1 MFFSKNQK
9 NPTIGGLWRYQPKL
23 IRRTSAHLEGAALDR
38 ALAKIPEGHD
48 IPEEDRILPIR
59 NRLDLAHSSKLINII
74 PGKYKKR
81 TLFRKM

>member
-1 MFFSKNQK
+1 M
-9 NPTIGGLWRYQPKL
+9 
-23 IRRTSAHLEGAALDR
+23 DR

-74 PGKYKKR
+74 PEVVD
-81 TLFRKM
+81 L